1 MASLTQWTQE
11 FEQTL
16 GDSEGQGSL
25 ECCSPWGRK
34 ELDTTQPMNNNF
46 LLLQGV
52 NLKFHNFIISS
63 TKKEWEKK
71 MWLKIQITTKF
82 PIFLLTIRSA
92 THREKSLL
100 KDDDYYNLTN
110 EQKFHIMIYLWFMKS
125 SQK

>member
-25 ECCSPWGRK
+25 ECCSPWGHK